1 MIEKLKELEKLSYDE
16 MMELKTA
23 LLAYDLGLNSNEIT
37 LEEID
42 NVESA
47 IEFYYDTDDLTF
59 FVDERIIDN
68 YNESREDEEE

>member
-68 YNESREDEEE
+68 YNESQEDEEE

>member
-42 NVESA
+42 NAESA

-68 YNESREDEEE
+68 YNESQEDEEE

>member
-68 YNESREDEEE
+68 YNESQEDEEK

>member
-1 MIEKLKELEKLSYDE
+1 MLEKLKELEKLSYDE

-68 YNESREDEEE
+68 YNESQEDEEE

>member
-1 MIEKLKELEKLSYDE
+1 

-68 YNESREDEEE
+68 YNESQEDEEE

>member
-1 MIEKLKELEKLSYDE
+1 MIEKLKELEKLRYDE

-68 YNESREDEEE
+68 YNESQEDEEE

>member
-1 MIEKLKELEKLSYDE
+1 MLGKLKELENLSYDE

-68 YNESREDEEE
+68 YNESKEDEEE